1 MLRFYGLQQR
11 IYAQAGP
18 FVPSVALPPPPADLE
33 YCVVAR
39 ANDSLSRRQRW
50 QVFAV
55 LAASSLALAAAF
67 VAAGAWPVL
76 PYSLL
81 EIGVLAC
88 AFAWCD
94 RHAGD
99 WERLVIAGDTVIVE
113 RSAGRKRERREFDRH
128 RLRVEVIDGAGVWA
142 AGAPRVMLQ
151 GGDAA
156 WEFGHALP
164 AAGRLAVAR
173 ELRRLTGLRF

>member
-1 MLRFYGLQQR
+1 LRFAATKFR
-11 IYAQAGP
+11 EAVP
-18 FVPSVALPPPPADLE
+18 FVSSVALPPPPADLE

-39 ANDSLSRRQRW
+39 ANDSLSRRARW
-50 QVFAV
+50 QVFAA
-55 LAASSLALAAAF
+55 LAATSLALAAAF
-67 VAAGAWPVL
+67 AAAGAWPVL

-94 RHAGD
+94 RHAKD
-99 WERLVIAGDTVIVE
+99 WERLVIAGDVVIVE
-113 RSAGRKRERREFDRH
+113 RSAGSKRERREFDRH
-128 RLRVEVIDGAGVWA
+128 RLRVEVVDGAA
-142 AGAPRVMLQ
+142 RAGPARAPKVLLR
-151 GGDAA
+151 GGDVA

-164 AAGRLAVAR
+164 AAERLAIAR

>member
-1 MLRFYGLQQR
+1 MS
-11 IYAQAGP
+11 
-18 FVPSVALPPPPADLE
+18 SVALPPPPADLE

-39 ANDSLSRRQRW
+39 ANDSLSRRRRW
-50 QVFAV
+50 QVFAA
-55 LAASSLALAAAF
+55 LAASSLALAVAF
-67 VAAGAWPVL
+67 AVAGAWPVL

-94 RHAGD
+94 RHAQD
-99 WERLVIAGDTVIVE
+99 WERLVIAGDVVVVE
-113 RSAGRKRERREFDRH
+113 RSTVRKRERREFDRH
-128 RLRVEVIDGAGVWA
+128 RLRVEVVDGAERAVSA
-142 AGAPRVMLQ
+142 RAPRVWLR

>member
-1 MLRFYGLQQR
+1 
-11 IYAQAGP
+11 
-18 FVPSVALPPPPADLE
+18 VSSVALPPPPADPE

-50 QVFAV
+50 QVFAA

-94 RHAGD
+94 RHAKD
-99 WERLVIAGDTVIVE
+99 WERLVIAGDLVVVE
-113 RSAGRKRERREFDRH
+113 RSAGRKRERLEFDRH
-128 RLRVEVIDGAGVWA
+128 RLRVEVVDGAGLWS
-142 AGAPRVMLQ
+142 AGAPRVLLR

-156 WEFGHALP
+156 WEFGHTLP
-164 AAGRLAVAR
+164 AAERLAVAR